1 MITKVIEIDGSEHA
15 IRPNGDIRKVATYY
29 GMDADVTDNTIF
41 GITDALDADRFY
53 TKDTMRIFIFDED
66 SSRWWEQKSN

>member
-29 GMDADVTDNTIF
+29 GMDADVVGNTIS
-41 GITDALDADRFY
+41 GITDALDPDRFY
-53 TKDTMRIFIFDED
+53 TKDTKRLFIYDED
-66 SSRWWEQKSN
+66 AAVWLEQ